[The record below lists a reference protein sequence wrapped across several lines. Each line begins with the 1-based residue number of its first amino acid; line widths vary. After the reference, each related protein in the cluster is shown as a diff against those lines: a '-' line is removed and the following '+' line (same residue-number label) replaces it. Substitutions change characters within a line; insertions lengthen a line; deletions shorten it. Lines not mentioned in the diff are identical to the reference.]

1 MKFEGCQRHGL
12 RQRKQ
17 KKKDSDRDTDW
28 SGIDIYRD
36 RDLREQRKT
45 VSKVLH
51 GQGFRLLQ

>member
-1 MKFEGCQRHGL
+1 MRGVRDTDRDRENR
-12 RQRKQ
+12 
-17 KKKDSDRDTDW
+17 KKDSDRDTDW